1 MHRRHFL
8 LFSAALAGV
17 LASPLADAAPTTAPP
32 LTVFVV
38 RHAEKAKGDDPPLL
52 PVGAARA
59 AALDR
64 MLGDVVLQGIWSSD
78 TQRTRDTAGPTATAR
93 DMPLKFYD
101 PRDSDALVKR
111 LKAAG
116 GTHLVVGHS
125 NTVPA
130 LVHALGGVKGP
141 DLPETEYDR
150 LMVVVVPETGPP
162 AVQIL
167 RYGTPAH

>member
-1 MHRRHFL
+1 M
-8 LFSAALAGV
+8 ALASDPCRLYGAGPV
-17 LASPLADAAPTTAPP
+17 PGLPAGLVAELPP
-32 LTVFVV
+32 PEV
-38 RHAEKAKGDDPPLL
+38 DPPLL